1 MSPIALTIEDAVKSS
16 GLARSR
22 LYLLMGT
29 QAIEHRKIGRRTMIL
44 TKSLEDFILSQ
55 PPAAIK
61 PPRGGKHG

>member
-1 MSPIALTIEDAVKSS
+1 MQIAMTIEDAVKSS

-22 LYLLMGT
+22 LYQLMGE

-44 TKSLEDFILSQ
+44 SKSLEDYILRQ

-61 PPRGGKHG
+61 QPRGGNHG